1 MASIYQM
8 KSGSWRVDLCINK
21 HRKAKTFKR
30 EADARSWADAHEQG
44 MVGID
49 LQRRLIKDHKI
60 AAFLPE
66 KYLEAVDKANYSHAE
81 ILMHAMPANKHCC
94 IYFLIKHAKV
104 KYVGQTVNLY
114 HRLAQHV
121 RGGNDFESYSFIPC
135 EKDQLDELEQ
145 IYINL
150 LMPVGNRRGH

>member
-1 MASIYQM
+1 MY
-8 KSGSWRVDLCINK
+8 SGGVRTS
-21 HRKAKTFKR
+21 KTFKR
-30 EADARSWADAHEQG
+30 EADARSWADAHDQG
-44 MVGID
+44 MVGIGY
-49 LQRRLIKDHKI
+49 QRALLKDHKI
-60 AAFLPE
+60 AAFLPQ
-66 KYLEAVDKANYSHAE
+66 KYMEAVEKANYSHAE
-81 ILMHAMPANKHCC
+81 ILLHAVPATRQCC
-94 IYFLIKHAKV
+94 IYFLIKGGRV

-114 HRLAQHV
+114 HRLAQHF